1 MKYIKSVGIKNFF
14 SYGPQESVIDLT
26 GSGLVNISGKNGV
39 GKSTILEAMIFALYG
54 KTRQEKI
61 ADVVNRNV
69 GKDCKVSVEF
79 VGDDDEIYK
88 VIRYRSHST
97 HGDKAYLFKGDKD
110 ISCKNASD
118 TNELI
123 VDTFGMPFIAFV
135 NSTVFSSEFY
145 SNFLAAKNSDR
156 LTIFENILSLKEVS
170 YFYAEVKT
178 ILKELADRETEMK
191 VKFAEVSSKE
201 SFAKETIDNYTSQ
214 AKEKLL
220 ELKSEKDSLK
230 EIVKKL
236 EKEIEEL
243 EELDV
248 AKEKAKLSNNT
259 LKEEY
264 QKQVNDKTEALSEL
278 FIKEPDEKKVYDE
291 YKDFDFSL
299 NKQKEEEYNKK
310 KEENEKLRIKK
321 TEEEKLLS
329 DMKNSLISLNEKI
342 NSVDVKQGVVDEK
355 RNTLRKEEEKLDS
368 ELESIKSA
376 VCPYCGQTMGE
387 KETEEKRKAV
397 SEKIIELR
405 KKEEVLTEEK
415 KELLELKNE
424 YNNTL
429 EKEKEKILK
438 QKNIVDSIVI
448 EELKK
453 DFVENSAL
461 LEEKFNNAKKIYEDY
476 LSKKESNSIKED
488 KLKEEILSLKEK
500 INQLEISPYTEE
512 YLNSI
517 EEKIKTKSKEIVDSN
532 YKITAIDGTVKSVYD
547 KNYVEKMK
555 SDLEEISKQ
564 KEVISKLK
572 EEIEDDIKHYEYLGE
587 CCSNKSGGF
596 KKFFIG
602 EMIPVFNDKINQ
614 FLPFFFGDRKIEI
627 SFDKD
632 LNDTIKSDGKEI
644 TFASLSCGQK
654 TRAEVAAAFALFGL
668 SRIFFSNQSG
678 LLVVDEL
685 LDRGLDE
692 IGIKSAISVL
702 ESFAEDSKVYVISHN
717 PIVKENINDVIEI
730 KADENGF
737 SYIKE

>member
-26 GSGLVNISGKNGV
+26 GNGLTNISGSNGV

-79 VGDDDEIYK
+79 VGDDDEVYK

-118 TNELI
+118 TNEEI
-123 VDTFGMPFIAFV
+123 VDVFGMPFIAFV

-170 YFYAEVKT
+170 YFYTEIKN
-178 ILKELADRETEMK
+178 ILKELTEKETEIK
-191 VKFAEVSSKE
+191 VNLAEVSSKE
-201 SFAKETIDNYTSQ
+201 NFAKETIDNYTSQ
-214 AKEKLL
+214 AKAKLL
-220 ELKSEKDSLK
+220 ELKAEKDTLK
-230 EIVKKL
+230 SENEKL
-236 EKEIEEL
+236 QKELEEL

-248 AKEKAKLSNNT
+248 TKEKAKLSNNT

-264 QKQVNDKTEALSEL
+264 QKQLNEKTEILTNL
-278 FIKEPDEKKVYDE
+278 IIKEPEEKAVYDK
-291 YKDFDFSL
+291 YKDFDFIA
-299 NKQKEEEYNKK
+299 NKENEKEYNKK
-310 KEENEKLRIKK
+310 KEEFDSLKIKKMEEENKLSEMKSSLLSWNEKMKAVDIKQGAIDEK
-321 TEEEKLLS
+321 KRALGKDEEKL
-329 DMKNSLISLNEKI
+329 N
-342 NSVDVKQGVVDEK
+342 
-355 RNTLRKEEEKLDS
+355 S

-376 VCPYCGQTMGE
+376 ICPYCGQIMDE
-387 KETEEKRKAV
+387 KETAEKKNEANKRMEELKQKLDALIEEEK
-397 SEKIIELR
+397 ELLSL
-405 KKEEVLTEEK
+405 KKEYEENLKKEKEEVL
-415 KELLELKNE
+415 
-424 YNNTL
+424 
-429 EKEKEKILK
+429 K
-438 QKNIVDSIVI
+438 QKEIVDSFVL
-448 EELKK
+448 EEPVK
-453 DFVENSAL
+453 DFIENSDL
-461 LEEKFNNAKKIYEDY
+461 LEEKFNNAKKIYETY
-476 LSKKESNSIKED
+476 LKQKEENSMKEE
-488 KLKEEILSLKEK
+488 KIKEEISSLKDK
-500 INQLEISPYTEE
+500 ISKLEVSPYTED

-517 EEKIKTKSKEIVDSN
+517 EEKIISKNKEIIDNN

-547 KNYVEKMK
+547 KKYVEKMK
-555 SDLEEISKQ
+555 SNLEEISKQ
-564 KEVISKLK
+564 KEEISKQK
-572 EEIEDDIKHYEYLGE
+572 EEIDNDIKHYEYLGE

-668 SRIFFSNQSG
+668 SRVFFSNQSG
-678 LLVVDEL
+678 LLIVDEL

-717 PIVKENINDVIEI
+717 PIVKENINEVIEI
-730 KADENGF
+730 KTDENGF
-737 SYIKE
+737 SYVK